1 MKRSL
6 LFPETNITYECYRSR
21 SLVDGVKWVVIQCK
35 YLSEVAVT
43 SVYEILFHIAENT
56 DVTVQRPMITV

>member
-6 LFPETNITYECYRSR
+6 LFPETNISHECYRSR
-21 SLVDGVKWVVIQCK
+21 SLFDGVKWVVIQCK
-35 YLSEVAVT
+35 YLSELALT

-56 DVTVQRPMITV
+56 DVRVQRSMITV